1 MEEVLSL
8 EFPVTTPEGEVILLL
23 PQISLSRGLERTF
36 DFSAGNEEGRKVTEE
51 YINYTFEYYT
61 VRKEKEKI
69 SQSENPERW
78 TELKNQEDVN
88 IEFIKQ
94 YQLLDTIIQFSNAA
108 KRREESRLMEN
119 QRKALNEALIGVNT
133 IPVTSPRRES
143 LLITTPPITA
153 ASNNQQ
159 SETPLSTN
167 NSARMD
173 LFNKGQRRRESNH
186 LASIEEGV
194 EDIRV
199 DTLGEY
205 PNSEGSGDDGSSDGS
220 SVDTRSPEEEYVE
233 RIILALQKHVN
244 NRDIACKEYQVLW
257 YNIKYWYGI
266 CINNPKIMTSAIF
279 ETNFEKQ
286 FEQLFLLSDRIREF
300 GNIFDAY
307 SETIKKVLNLVN
319 TFEVTLNKEDHQTI
333 NDLIV
338 EIQVSLNPQQGSD
351 FFSLYFG
358 PERDFSFQIQR
369 EMLDQLQFHKHV
381 EKRQMIKFDPTFN
394 TKGYITRGEGL
405 VKSTDNVVF
414 SATPGNMGFRNLNP
428 NSRTIPLSNAA
439 LKPTPIKHNSPYNIG
454 LPSSGNNVLQGQ
466 GG

>member
-61 VRKEKEKI
+61 IRKEKEKI

-119 QRKALNEALIGVNT
+119 QRQALNEALIGVNT

-173 LFNKGQRRRESNH
+173 LFNKGQRRRESDH
-186 LASIEEGV
+186 LAIIEEGV

-205 PNSEGSGDDGSSDGS
+205 PNSERSGDDGSSYGS

-244 NRDIACKEYQVLW
+244 NRDIACKEYQVL
-257 YNIKYWYGI
+257 
-266 CINNPKIMTSAIF
+266 
-279 ETNFEKQ
+279 
-286 FEQLFLLSDRIREF
+286 
-300 GNIFDAY
+300 
-307 SETIKKVLNLVN
+307 
-319 TFEVTLNKEDHQTI
+319 
-333 NDLIV
+333 
-338 EIQVSLNPQQGSD
+338 
-351 FFSLYFG
+351 
-358 PERDFSFQIQR
+358 
-369 EMLDQLQFHKHV
+369 
-381 EKRQMIKFDPTFN
+381 
-394 TKGYITRGEGL
+394 
-405 VKSTDNVVF
+405 
-414 SATPGNMGFRNLNP
+414 
-428 NSRTIPLSNAA
+428 
-439 LKPTPIKHNSPYNIG
+439 
-454 LPSSGNNVLQGQ
+454 
-466 GG
+466 